1 MKNIIKNV
9 SIALVVAILLPLCF
23 VNVYAADYVITDI
36 ALTPGRNP
44 SELNFAWYSS
54 ENPASTVVQFAL
66 KSDMTGD
73 AFPADKATTFVG
85 TTTAATTGL
94 VSNKITVTNLS
105 METEY
110 VYRLGDGTTWS
121 PVYNYTTH
129 RQENFGFVFVGD
141 PQIGY
146 ADTPTESAVWGDT
159 LSKAVDRF
167 PETSFIMSAGDQV
180 QKNNIKLYNAFF
192 SPDVLRSVP
201 LAPAM
206 GNHEVGNTHYSLH
219 FNLPNLTQY
228 GKTDA
233 GGEDGD
239 YYYTYGNTLFMVLNT
254 NNTTTTQH
262 NAFMKEAVASNPDA
276 KWKVLMFHHSIYS
289 TTDHYTGAY
298 VQRFIDGMVPTIDE
312 LGIDMVLMGHDH
324 VYVRTHLMKNNVVM
338 SQQTIDEEGNV
349 LNPNGTLY
357 ITGNSPSG
365 SKHYD
370 IQLTD
375 PDFAVVN
382 SQLNVPTFSYV
393 SVSGRKMSL
402 TTYRTDTMEAV
413 DAFSMVKNNPI
424 DNHPG
429 LSLDSFSFV
438 KDDKIV
444 DEIYSGNTG
453 LVKGI
458 ANLSNDEDKTYNAI
472 LAMAHYSGDKLINL
486 KVANEEIPA
495 YNGIEGGCTFAKLAT
510 PEIDLADV
518 KPGDEVK
525 LFLWNSS
532 MTQLSLPKVVE
543 MVVADQPPVEDPN
556 TFIFECESLTTT
568 VSGAEET
575 DVQDGNI
582 VYSQLVA
589 DGADDYVQ
597 YIVNFPSAGKWNIS
611 LVTKTSANSGM
622 FKLYLPQSSKYVSA
636 TDSDQYSQVGALQ
649 TINIGNYSFKSA
661 GDKQLRF
668 IVTGKNDLSGGY
680 ILQNDAIILTKIE

>member
-9 SIALVVAILLPLCF
+9 SIALAVAILLPLCF

-44 SELNFAWYSS
+44 SELNFAWYSP

-85 TTTAATTGL
+85 ATTAATTGL
-94 VSNKITVTNLS
+94 VSNKVTVTNLS

-357 ITGNSPSG
+357 ITGNSPSS

-413 DAFSMVKNNPI
+413 DSFSMIKNNPVE
-424 DNHPG
+424 NHPG
-429 LSLDSFSFV
+429 LSLDSFNFV
-438 KDDKIV
+438 KDGKAV
-444 DEIYSGNTG
+444 DGIYNGDTG
-453 LVKGI
+453 LFGGM
-458 ANLSNDEDKTYNAI
+458 ASLSNDSTAACNAI
-472 LAMAHYSGDKLINL
+472 LAMAHYSGDKLVDL
-486 KVANEEIPA
+486 KVDSALVPT
-495 YNGIEGGCTFAKLAT
+495 YNGATGGCTTAKLAT
-510 PEIDLADV
+510 PEINLADV
-518 KPGDEVK
+518 KPGESVK
-525 LFLWNSS
+525 LFLWNVS
-532 MTQLSLPKVVE
+532 MEQLALPKE
-543 MVVADQPPVEDPN
+543 IKMAEEEPPQDDPN
-556 TFIFECESLTTT
+556 VFRYECENLTPTT
-568 VSGAEET
+568 SGEAEN
-575 DVQDGNI
+575 DVNDAD
-582 VYSQLVA
+582 VAYSQFNA
-589 DGADDYVQ
+589 DGADDYIQ
-597 YIVNFPSAGKWNIS
+597 YVVNFPSSGKWNIS
-611 LVTKTSANSGM
+611 LSAKTSPNSGM
-622 FKLYLPQSSKYVSA
+622 FKLYLPQSSKYVSS
-636 TDSDQYSQVGALQ
+636 TDSDQYSAGDGVQI
-649 TINIGNYSFKSA
+649 INIGNYSFKSA

-680 ILQNDAIILTKIE
+680 ILQNDAIILTKVE